1 VVSGARQD
9 GFVEVRDGLSAG
21 DRIVANG
28 LNKVTGGQPVKVAET
43 LDAADVARVQASE
56 ERPGA

>member
-9 GFVEVRDGLSAG
+9 GFVEIRDGLAAG

-28 LNKVTGGQPVKVAET
+28 VNKVTGGQPVQVAET
-43 LDAADVARVQASE
+43 LDAADVARVQVAS